1 MTLSSTMYFRGHAYF
16 DNFFYQF
23 SASLFPL
30 YEEEKTMW
38 WKTWKNSNNNIN
50 TKRQAPWN
58 FQNVCTILYL
68 FITSLNPSTM
78 GLLETDWWKFDR
90 HHDSQIFIKRAWL
103 SGQLIFKVFV
113 FNVFIFSFLD
123 TLVAGAAKKY
133 GWRWKKA

>member
-23 SASLFPL
+23 SASLFPW
-30 YEEEKTMW
+30 YEEEKLTMW
-38 WKTWKNSNNNIN
+38 WKTWKNSNNNNIN

-58 FQNVCTILYL
+58 FQNVCTIIILYL

-90 HHDSQIFIKRAWL
+90 RHDSQIFMKKAWL
-103 SGQLIFKVFV
+103 WGQLIFKVFV
-113 FNVFIFSFLD
+113 FKVLGFSFLD
-123 TLVAGAAKKY
+123 TLLVAGAA
-133 GWRWKKA
+133 